1 MLLRTSRITFCLA
14 ALAAAVALA
23 IPAGWET
30 GLTGFAAVVRAIAY
44 ALWRS
49 GVAQLRRSEDVQVI
63 ELTACRSTSTPTPM
77 HWPCC
82 SGRLACS
89 FHAGPSPRRWAATG
103 LNVAEIRRACVRMAD
118 LALSARTCHRF
129 GQRRRQGS
137 GMLSGG
143 FANRV
148 LMTLQSDFRAAA
160 TGSR

>member
-1 MLLRTSRITFCLA
+1 MLLRASRITFCLA
-14 ALAAAVALA
+14 ALVAAVALA
-23 IPAGWET
+23 IPTGWET
-30 GLTGFAAVVRAIAY
+30 GLTGFAAAVRAIAI
-44 ALWRS
+44 ALWRL

-63 ELTACRSTSTPTPM
+63 ELTACRSTPTPM

-103 LNVAEIRRACVRMAD
+103 LSVAELRRAWVRMAD
-118 LALSARTCHRF
+118 LALSARTCHRR